1 MSRIGRIPI
10 PIPLGVKV
18 NISGSIVSVTGPKGQ
33 LSRTF
38 DPDMSIELVE
48 ETIKV
53 SRPSDAKPHRA
64 QHGLVRSLLANMVE
78 GVSEGFIRELSVVG
92 AGYRARMSGD
102 NLVLQVGHSHPV
114 EIVPSRGV
122 GFSVEGSNRIKVMGI
137 DKESVGQIAAEVRSV
152 RPPDPYKG
160 KGVRYVNEQIH
171 LKPGKKAVGKK
182 K

>member
-1 MSRIGRIPI
+1 MSRIGRNPI
-10 PIPLGVKV
+10 PVPSGVKV
-18 NISGSIVSVTGPKGQ
+18 DISGSTVSVTGPKGQ

-38 DPDMSIELVE
+38 VPDISIEMNGDTL
-48 ETIKV
+48 TV

-64 QHGLVRSLLANMVE
+64 QHGLVRSLVANMVE
-78 GVSEGFIRELSVVG
+78 GVSEGFVRDLDVVG

-114 EIVPSRGV
+114 ELTPSRGV
-122 GFSVEGSNRIKVMGI
+122 SFVVEGTNRIKVMGI
-137 DKESVGQIAAEVRSV
+137 DKESVGQVAAEVRSV

-160 KGVRYVNEQIH
+160 KGVRYANEKIH